1 MTNHSYF
8 NLSGNIKRPVTDFN
22 LKLDCDSFLELD
34 ETSIPTG
41 KILKVKD
48 NKPFDFTELK
58 SIGKDIDDNNQQ
70 IKFGKGYDH
79 AFLLKDDKKI
89 YVEDPKSKRNMTIQ
103 TSQDAVVIYTMN
115 SQQKKNTYM
124 GKLPL
129 YAMEFV

>member
-58 SIGKDIDDNNQQ
+58 SIG
-70 IKFGKGYDH
+70 
-79 AFLLKDDKKI
+79 
-89 YVEDPKSKRNMTIQ
+89 
-103 TSQDAVVIYTMN
+103 
-115 SQQKKNTYM
+115 
-124 GKLPL
+124 
-129 YAMEFV
+129 

>member
-1 MTNHSYF
+1 M
-8 NLSGNIKRPVTDFN
+8 L
-22 LKLDCDSFLELD
+22 FLC
-34 ETSIPTG
+34 
-41 KILKVKD
+41 
-48 NKPFDFTELK
+48 PFVAFCSLYE
-58 SIGKDIDDNNQQ
+58 

-124 GKLPL
+124 GKLPPIRHGICFETQAPPIGKDMCFIDRSIL
-129 YAMEFV
+129 KENEQYLQSTTYSFGLIK